1 MASYIETLISEF
13 NANPDNTELIEYLS
27 KNGIFNTTGK
37 SRVEIF
43 HSQTMCRLLA
53 GTYLTHPLE
62 GPGGFD
68 IVPRLGEPGMAYRFR
83 STPANMRLFDIVINY
98 KTGRTFE
105 LSEEDKCLLED
116 FFKKHKDL
124 ILVVTRATIDK
135 ETYDKLRK
143 EVP

>member
-27 KNGIFNTTGK
+27 KNDIFNTIGK
-37 SRVEIF
+37 SPVERW
-43 HSQTMCRLLA
+43 HSNAMCRLLA
-53 GTYLTHPLE
+53 GTFLTHPIE

-98 KTGRTFE
+98 KTSRTFE
-105 LSEEDKCLLED
+105 LSEEDKGLLED
-116 FFKKHKDL
+116 FFKKHKNL
-124 ILVVTRATIDK
+124 ILAVIRATIDRV
-135 ETYDKLRK
+135 TYDKLRI
-143 EVP
+143 EPT